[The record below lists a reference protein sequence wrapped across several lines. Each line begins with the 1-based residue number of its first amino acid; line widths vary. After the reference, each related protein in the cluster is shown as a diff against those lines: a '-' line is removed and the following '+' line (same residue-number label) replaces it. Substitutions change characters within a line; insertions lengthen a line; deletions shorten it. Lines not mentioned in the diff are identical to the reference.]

1 MRTAAPAK
9 VNNAFYDTLG
19 DRWYQDDR
27 HAIALLRAESKLKTA
42 YVLAALSKHGFPAGS
57 RILDV
62 ACGAGFVSLP
72 LAAAGYTVEGID
84 LSGGSLQTA
93 RTRAAHLSNVEFR
106 EENALALSA
115 GDATYA
121 AVILLDFLEH
131 IDQPALAIKEAVRVL
146 QPGGLIVVHTFNRT
160 LAARL
165 LAIKALEWL
174 THDCPEHVHVFDLFL
189 QPREVAAMLQAEG
202 IAFDDVRGLRPAFG
216 TKAFWKSVL
225 QRRLDPQFSFVY
237 TRSLAVGY
245 VGHGVKTLPRDSGK
259 MKCPPCRHSR
269 NS

>member
-1 MRTAAPAK
+1 MRTAAPAV

-42 YVLAALSKHGFPAGS
+42 YVLEALAKHGIPSGA
-57 RILDV
+57 RLLDV

-72 LAAAGYTVEGID
+72 LAAAGFAVEGID
-84 LSGGSLQTA
+84 LSAGSLQTA
-93 RTRAAHLSNVEFR
+93 RNKAAHLANVEFR

-115 GDATYA
+115 ADGTYD

-146 QPGGLIVVHTFNRT
+146 KPGGVIVVHTFNKT
-160 LAARL
+160 LPARI

-174 THDCPEHVHVFDLFL
+174 THDCPEHVHVYDLFL
-189 QPREVAAMLQAEG
+189 PPREVAAMLKAEG
-202 IAFDDVRGLRPAFG
+202 VGFADVRGLRPAFG
-216 TKAFWKSVL
+216 TKAFWKSVW
-225 QRRLDPQFSFVY
+225 QRRLDPKFSFVY

-245 VGHGVKTLPRDSGK
+245 IGQGVKQSTRLTEAG
-259 MKCPPCRHSR
+259 
-269 NS
+269 